1 MKVGIIVHS
10 NTGNTLSVAKKLKEK
25 LLAKGHWANIEQVTA
40 VNEKPSPNEKIQ
52 LKTIPDTSNYD
63 ALIFGAPVQ
72 ALSLSPVMNMY
83 LSQLPPLNN
92 KKVICFMTQQFPYR
106 WMGGTRAINQ
116 IKKICQAKTGSIEEA
131 GVINWSHKERER
143 KIDNVIENTLKLLA
157 K

>member
-1 MKVGIIVHS
+1 
-10 NTGNTLSVAKKLKEK
+10 
-25 LLAKGHWANIEQVTA
+25 
-40 VNEKPSPNEKIQ
+40 
-52 LKTIPDTSNYD
+52 
-63 ALIFGAPVQ
+63 
-72 ALSLSPVMNMY
+72 MNMY